1 MSNLVQIDDL
11 ADEISRLVSDYG
23 KQCTETTKDCVNTV
37 AKKTLQR
44 IKQGSPEKYRWS
56 PPDAAYKVHKVLL
69 SS

>member
-11 ADEISRLVSDYG
+11 TDEISRLVSDYG

-44 IKQGSPEKYRWS
+44 IKQGSPEKTGKYTKGWR
-56 PPDAAYKVHKVLL
+56 YKNVQEQR
-69 SS
+69 